1 MLVVTVIERSQSL
14 KFLIIFFFVCSIC
27 GPDNLSNTPRPPS
40 QYKPM
45 LLLSIILLN
54 MFKTSIPTNSQVSAP
69 SQQVKGTSKSGCP
82 DFFSRGWLVWK
93 SRAVMKEQYY
103 QAPLP
108 IYLLTFIV
116 EHYIRVAQ
124 INMEKFNID
133 YSTRNI
139 PIPSEREDIQLISKV
154 EKFIKRMR
162 SKAWNC
168 KTW

>member
-14 KFLIIFFFVCSIC
+14 KILIIFFFVCSIC
-27 GPDNLSNTPRPPS
+27 GPDNLSNTLRPPS

-103 QAPLP
+103 QVLQFQAFHL
-108 IYLLTFIV
+108 IRLINFSTFEISCISSRSDGMGIFLV
-116 EHYIRVAQ
+116 E
-124 INMEKFNID
+124 
-133 YSTRNI
+133 
-139 PIPSEREDIQLISKV
+139 
-154 EKFIKRMR
+154 
-162 SKAWNC
+162 
-168 KTW
+168 